1 MANSLNKNIIKG
13 NNKRLTNK
21 EPTNNEATAAWS
33 NDEKLEEKT
42 KVNIPS
48 DYSVNKAK
56 TGLIMEV
63 ELERKVRIR
72 ICQN

>member
-1 MANSLNKNIIKG
+1 MANSLNKNILKG

-42 KVNIPS
+42 KVNLPS

-56 TGLIMEV
+56 NWVDNGSRT
-63 ELERKVRIR
+63 
-72 ICQN
+72 